1 MCTFILEK
9 KSGYMKDN
17 EYYMKLALKEA
28 RKAYKHNEVPVGA
41 IIVSNDKIIA
51 KGNNQRENSGDVTK
65 HAELIAIR
73 KASKKKKD
81 WRLNDCTMYV
91 TLFPCPMC
99 ASAIVQSRISKLV
112 IGTSTMDLKNKE
124 IVNLIF
130 LDSIKNKKII
140 LEENVLENE
149 CSNILK
155 SFFQMQRQ
163 K

>member
-1 MCTFILEK
+1 
-9 KSGYMKDN
+9 MKDN

-99 ASAIVQSRISKLV
+99 ASAIIQSRISKLV

-149 CSNILK
+149 CSDILK
-155 SFFQMQRQ
+155 SFFQMQRL

>member
-1 MCTFILEK
+1 
-9 KSGYMKDN
+9 MKDN

-149 CSNILK
+149 CSDILK

>member
-1 MCTFILEK
+1 
-9 KSGYMKDN
+9 MKDN

-41 IIVSNDKIIA
+41 IIVSNGKIIA

-155 SFFQMQRQ
+155 SFFQMQRL

>member
-1 MCTFILEK
+1 
-9 KSGYMKDN
+9 MKDN

-41 IIVSNDKIIA
+41 IIVSNGKIIA

-99 ASAIVQSRISKLV
+99 ASTIVQSRISKLV

-149 CSNILK
+149 CSSILK
-155 SFFQMQRQ
+155 SFFQTQRQ

>member
-17 EYYMKLALKEA
+17 EHYMKLALKEA

-99 ASAIVQSRISKLV
+99 ASAIIQSRISKLV

-149 CSNILK
+149 CSDILK
-155 SFFQMQRQ
+155 SFFKMQRQ

>member
-1 MCTFILEK
+1 
-9 KSGYMKDN
+9 MKYN

-28 RKAYKHNEVPVGA
+28 GNAYKHNEVPVGA
-41 IIVSNDKIIA
+41 IIVSNGKIIA

-99 ASAIVQSRISKLV
+99 ASAIIQSRISKLV

-149 CSNILK
+149 CYSILK

>member
-1 MCTFILEK
+1 
-9 KSGYMKDN
+9 MKDN

-41 IIVSNDKIIA
+41 IIVSNGKIIA

-99 ASAIVQSRISKLV
+99 ASAIIQSRISKLV

>member
-1 MCTFILEK
+1 
-9 KSGYMKDN
+9 MKDN

-41 IIVSNDKIIA
+41 IIVSNGKIIA

-99 ASAIVQSRISKLV
+99 ASTIIQSRISKLV

-130 LDSIKNKKII
+130 LDRIKNKKII

-149 CSNILK
+149 CSDILK

>member
-1 MCTFILEK
+1 
-9 KSGYMKDN
+9 MKDN

-41 IIVSNDKIIA
+41 IIVSNGKIIA

-149 CSNILK
+149 WSSILK

>member
-1 MCTFILEK
+1 
-9 KSGYMKDN
+9 MKDN

-41 IIVSNDKIIA
+41 IIVSNGKIIA

-81 WRLNDCTMYV
+81 WRLNDCAMYV

-99 ASAIVQSRISKLV
+99 ASAIIQSRISKLV

-149 CSNILK
+149 CSDILK

>member
-1 MCTFILEK
+1 
-9 KSGYMKDN
+9 MKDN

-28 RKAYKHNEVPVGA
+28 IKAYKHNEVPVGA
-41 IIVSNDKIIA
+41 IIVSNGKIIA

-73 KASKKKKD
+73 KASKKKQD

-99 ASAIVQSRISKLV
+99 ASAIVQSRIGKLV
-112 IGTSTMDLKNKE
+112 IGTSTLDLKNKE

-149 CSNILK
+149 CSSILK
-155 SFFQMQRQ
+155 SFFQTQRL

>member
-1 MCTFILEK
+1 
-9 KSGYMKDN
+9 MKDN
-17 EYYMKLALKEA
+17 EYYMKSALKEA

-99 ASAIVQSRISKLV
+99 ASAIIQSRISKLV

-149 CSNILK
+149 CSSILK

>member
-1 MCTFILEK
+1 
-9 KSGYMKDN
+9 MKDN

-41 IIVSNDKIIA
+41 IIVSNGKIIA

>member
-1 MCTFILEK
+1 
-9 KSGYMKDN
+9 MKDN

-41 IIVSNDKIIA
+41 IIVSNGKIIA

-81 WRLNDCTMYV
+81 WRLNDCAMYV

-99 ASAIVQSRISKLV
+99 ASAIIQSRISKLV

>member
-1 MCTFILEK
+1 
-9 KSGYMKDN
+9 MKDN

-81 WRLNDCTMYV
+81 WRLNDCAMYV

-99 ASAIVQSRISKLV
+99 ASAIIQSRISKLV

-149 CSNILK
+149 CSSILK
-155 SFFQMQRQ
+155 SFFQTQRQ

>member
-73 KASKKKKD
+73 KASKKK
-81 WRLNDCTMYV
+81 W
-91 TLFPCPMC
+91 
-99 ASAIVQSRISKLV
+99 S
-112 IGTSTMDLKNKE
+112 TSNY
-124 IVNLIF
+124 F
-130 LDSIKNKKII
+130 
-140 LEENVLENE
+140 
-149 CSNILK
+149 
-155 SFFQMQRQ
+155 
-163 K
+163 

>member
-1 MCTFILEK
+1 
-9 KSGYMKDN
+9 MKDN

-124 IVNLIF
+124 VVNLIF

>member
-1 MCTFILEK
+1 
-9 KSGYMKDN
+9 MKDN

-41 IIVSNDKIIA
+41 IIVSNGKIIA

-99 ASAIVQSRISKLV
+99 ASAIQQSRISKLV
-112 IGTSTMDLKNKE
+112 YLNNTNNKALNDISLNILFNE
-124 IVNLIF
+124 NLNHRVKIDKIF
-130 LDSIKNKKII
+130 LENSIIDDFFEKIRK
-140 LEENVLENE
+140 E
-149 CSNILK
+149 K
-155 SFFQMQRQ
+155 
-163 K
+163 

>member
-1 MCTFILEK
+1 
-9 KSGYMKDN
+9 MKDN

-41 IIVSNDKIIA
+41 IIVSNGKIIA

-99 ASAIVQSRISKLV
+99 ASAIIQSRISKLV

-149 CSNILK
+149 CSDILK

>member
-1 MCTFILEK
+1 
-9 KSGYMKDN
+9 MKDN

-99 ASAIVQSRISKLV
+99 ASTIVQSRISKLV

-149 CSNILK
+149 CSDILK

>member
-1 MCTFILEK
+1 
-9 KSGYMKDN
+9 MKDN
-17 EYYMKLALKEA
+17 ECYMKLALKEA

-99 ASAIVQSRISKLV
+99 ASAIIQSRISKLV

-149 CSNILK
+149 CSSILK

>member
-1 MCTFILEK
+1 
-9 KSGYMKDN
+9 MKDN

-41 IIVSNDKIIA
+41 IIVSNGKIIA

-149 CSNILK
+149 CSDILK

-163 K
+163 R

>member
-1 MCTFILEK
+1 
-9 KSGYMKDN
+9 MKDN

-41 IIVSNDKIIA
+41 IIVSNGKIIA

-99 ASAIVQSRISKLV
+99 ASTIVQSRISKLV

-130 LDSIKNKKII
+130 
-140 LEENVLENE
+140 
-149 CSNILK
+149 
-155 SFFQMQRQ
+155 
-163 K
+163 

>member
-1 MCTFILEK
+1 
-9 KSGYMKDN
+9 MKDN

-99 ASAIVQSRISKLV
+99 ASAIIQSRISKLV

-149 CSNILK
+149 CSSILK

>member
-1 MCTFILEK
+1 
-9 KSGYMKDN
+9 MKDN

-28 RKAYKHNEVPVGA
+28 IKAYKHNEVPVGA
-41 IIVSNDKIIA
+41 IIVSNGKIIA

-65 HAELIAIR
+65 HSELIAIR

-124 IVNLIF
+124 IVDLIF
-130 LDSIKNKKII
+130 LDSIKNKKIV

-149 CSNILK
+149 CSSILK
-155 SFFQMQRQ
+155 SFFQMQRL

>member
-1 MCTFILEK
+1 
-9 KSGYMKDN
+9 MKDN

-41 IIVSNDKIIA
+41 IIVSNGKIIA

-99 ASAIVQSRISKLV
+99 ASAIIQSRISKLV

-124 IVNLIF
+124 VVNLIF

-149 CSNILK
+149 CSDILK
-155 SFFQMQRQ
+155 SFFKMQRQ

>member
-1 MCTFILEK
+1 
-9 KSGYMKDN
+9 MKDN

-81 WRLNDCTMYV
+81 WRLNDCAMYV

-99 ASAIVQSRISKLV
+99 ASAIIQSRISKLV

-130 LDSIKNKKII
+130 LDSIKSKKII

-149 CSNILK
+149 CSDILK

>member
-1 MCTFILEK
+1 
-9 KSGYMKDN
+9 MKDN

-41 IIVSNDKIIA
+41 IIVSNGKIIA

-124 IVNLIF
+124 VVNLIF

-155 SFFQMQRQ
+155 SFFQMQRL

>member
-1 MCTFILEK
+1 
-9 KSGYMKDN
+9 MKDN

-41 IIVSNDKIIA
+41 IIVSNGKIIA

-99 ASAIVQSRISKLV
+99 ASAIIQSRISKLV

-149 CSNILK
+149 CSDILK
-155 SFFQMQRQ
+155 SFFQIQRQ

>member
-1 MCTFILEK
+1 
-9 KSGYMKDN
+9 MKDN

-81 WRLNDCTMYV
+81 WRLNDCAMYV

-99 ASAIVQSRISKLV
+99 ASAIIQSRISKLV

-149 CSNILK
+149 CSDILK
-155 SFFQMQRQ
+155 SFFKMQRQ

>member
-1 MCTFILEK
+1 
-9 KSGYMKDN
+9 MKDN

-41 IIVSNDKIIA
+41 IIVSNRKIIA

-124 IVNLIF
+124 VVNLIF

>member
-1 MCTFILEK
+1 
-9 KSGYMKDN
+9 MKDN

-99 ASAIVQSRISKLV
+99 ASAIIQSRISKLV

-149 CSNILK
+149 CSDILK
-155 SFFQMQRQ
+155 SFFKMQRQ

>member
-1 MCTFILEK
+1 
-9 KSGYMKDN
+9 MKDN

-149 CSNILK
+149 CSSILK
-155 SFFQMQRQ
+155 SFFQMQRL

>member
-1 MCTFILEK
+1 
-9 KSGYMKDN
+9 MKDN

-149 CSNILK
+149 CSSILK
-155 SFFQMQRQ
+155 SFFQTQRQ

>member
-1 MCTFILEK
+1 
-9 KSGYMKDN
+9 MKDN

-81 WRLNDCTMYV
+81 WRLNACTMYV

-99 ASAIVQSRISKLV
+99 ASAIIQSRISKLV

-149 CSNILK
+149 CSDILK

>member
-1 MCTFILEK
+1 
-9 KSGYMKDN
+9 MKDN

-124 IVNLIF
+124 VVNLIF
-130 LDSIKNKKII
+130 LDSIKNRKII

>member
-1 MCTFILEK
+1 
-9 KSGYMKDN
+9 MKDN

-41 IIVSNDKIIA
+41 IIVSNGKIIA

-124 IVNLIF
+124 IVNLTF

-140 LEENVLENE
+140 LEKRVV
-149 CSNILK
+149 I
-155 SFFQMQRQ
+155 
-163 K
+163 

>member
-1 MCTFILEK
+1 
-9 KSGYMKDN
+9 MKDN

-99 ASAIVQSRISKLV
+99 ASAIIQSRISKLV
-112 IGTSTMDLKNKE
+112 IGTSTMDFKNKE

-149 CSNILK
+149 CSDILK
-155 SFFQMQRQ
+155 SFFKMQRQ